1 MNSQY
6 NPSIVNSA
14 WNLLAIALLVLP
26 FSTWG
31 ACEKL
36 IVSANANNAPISY
49 EKEGNLTGIG
59 FELFN
64 RLLSSFKIPIEKT
77 QPYPWRRTLNNS
89 KNGDIDIIIGIR
101 KTVERMLYLDFI
113 EPAFTSTAH
122 TIFFRKKNKEQIKS
136 KADLAHFNGGVTLG
150 MVLDDE
156 FSLFM
161 SENLQITQVATVEQ
175 NFLKL
180 ITGRIDYFIAPLL
193 PTINTVQTRHPEQLE
208 ELAFLSDPISVT
220 DEYIAISKQS
230 HCNAIKI
237 SLSKLLQNVK
247 DNGTFD
253 HWLGDS
259 MANWKALDWYIQN
272 QD

>member
-1 MNSQY
+1 M
-6 NPSIVNSA
+6 
-14 WNLLAIALLVLP
+14 ALFALP
-26 FSTWG
+26 ISSWG
-31 ACEKL
+31 ICEKL
-36 IVSANANNAPISY
+36 TVSANANNAPISY
-49 EKEGNLTGIG
+49 EKDGELIGIG

-64 RLLSSFKIPIEKT
+64 RLFSSFETTIEKT

-101 KTVERMLYLDFI
+101 KTVERALYLDFI

-122 TIFFRKKNKEQIKS
+122 TIFFQKDKKNLIKS
-136 KADLAHFNGGVTLG
+136 KANLVHFNGGVTLG
-150 MVLDDE
+150 MVLDDK

-161 SENLQITQVATVEQ
+161 KDQLQIAQVATVEQ

-180 ITGRIDYFIAPLL
+180 TTGRIDYFIAPLL
-193 PTINTVQTRHPEQLE
+193 PTINTVQTLYPEKLK
-208 ELAFLSDPISVT
+208 ELAFLSKPISVT
-220 DEYIAISKQS
+220 DEYIAISKKSQ
-230 HCNAIKI
+230 CNAIKK
-237 SLSKLLQNVK
+237 SLSQLLQNVK

-253 HWLGDS
+253 NWLGDS